1 MQNRGDAWPMRVCA
15 GDARLIVRAQKV
27 KRLASVGEARLASAV
42 DERWCTQTSEAPSG
56 KPDGASLR
64 SNLALVAFVLSLLE
78 FTLSWG
84 NHAILKEPAA
94 EACPQAT

>member
-1 MQNRGDAWPMRVCA
+1 MRVCA
-15 GDARLIVRAQKV
+15 GDARLIVSAQKV
-27 KRLASVGEARLASAV
+27 KRLAAVGEARLASAV
-42 DERWCTQTSEAPSG
+42 DERWCTDKRVRPHPE

-78 FTLSWG
+78 FTLSWR